1 MNFHLLLAF
10 LNMRTTQQKLKRNFV
25 LSNTLDKKHRSL
37 AIPFANF
44 NTEGRNI
51 IMGLED
57 YCQQN
62 ETLDCC
68 VTVSFFFGGGGYMWS
83 LWNN

>member
-1 MNFHLLLAF
+1 
-10 LNMRTTQQKLKRNFV
+10 V

-37 AIPFANF
+37 AIPIANF

-68 VTVSFFFGGGGYMWS
+68 VTVSFFLGGGGICGPYGITEKVVKTQRIS
-83 LWNN
+83 LFF